1 MDKKHSFCYD
11 TGKFGR
17 QTIIFTLVLCSFFLL
32 FQLIPPEEVTYRVN
46 GVVQPSTEETAQ
58 YMRSRTFPLVG
69 GIAVLMLSSGVYF
82 IWLGKKN
89 EKLALRL
96 KQDGMRLTA
105 KFTGFE
111 NGNIAIKG
119 QGTLKHLQCAF
130 ADGVGNTYVF
140 KSFLLQKDPTPFLT
154 NGELLVYHEP
164 GNMKVYF
171 VDVDGSVNI
180 AGNNI
185 IEK

>member
-58 YMRSRTFPLVG
+58 YMRSRTFPSVG

-105 KFTGFE
+105 KFTGFVAGKISV
-111 NGNIAIKG
+111 NRR
-119 QGTLKHLQCAF
+119 TLEHLQCAYT
-130 ADGVGNTYVF
+130 DGIGNTYIF
-140 KSFLLQKDPTPFLT
+140 KSFLLQKDPTPFLN
-154 NGELLVYHEP
+154 NGELLIYHEP

-185 IEK
+185 IEM